1 MDVGTAVLNLRSRDL
16 EKAASRLLTWLVI
29 LAVAVVPLLIDLS
42 NLDDTYY
49 AGKARALAILTP
61 VILAGLL
68 ASRGF
73 SVLRQAKLFGPL
85 MAFVTA
91 VALATIVS
99 VNPAW
104 SLVGAPRRH
113 EGLLSLLAYAVLCA
127 GTLVVVARGGLT
139 IWLTA
144 VLAGGTLAGIYGIA
158 QYFGFELIVRDSV
171 RVDWWRPFSTS
182 GNPNFL
188 GAYMV
193 LIAPL
198 AMAVLLTARRRSMA
212 VLSLGAL
219 AVSVLTA
226 FCTYSRAA
234 WLGLAVAA
242 AVFVGLSAR
251 RLTRADAQGPWRR
264 LAGACAI
271 VVVLAGMF
279 FASHSPLGA
288 SRADWSAAQRAWT
301 AIEPSDPQG
310 GFRWRLYF
318 WRHTLQLLAKR
329 PVLGYGPESLALVF
343 PQGWDAERTR
353 LFGDMMF
360 TPPKVDKAHNETL
373 DMAMSTG
380 VLGVAAFWWV
390 LISAVRAGKAALG
403 ASGSQ
408 WALAAACL
416 ASMAGYW
423 VDVQWHFSVVSVA
436 PVFWSVMGAAGGIS
450 VSPRGPNPIPLSLEG
465 EGRVRGPE
473 ELL

>member
-1 MDVGTAVLNLRSRDL
+1 MVVGTAVLNLRSRDL
-16 EKAASRLLTWLVI
+16 EQAASRLLTWVTI

-49 AGKARALAILTP
+49 AGKARALSILTP

-73 SVLRQAKLFGPL
+73 SVLRRAKLFGPL
-85 MAFVTA
+85 MVFVTA

-226 FCTYSRAA
+226 FCT
-234 WLGLAVAA
+234 
-242 AVFVGLSAR
+242 
-251 RLTRADAQGPWRR
+251 
-264 LAGACAI
+264 
-271 VVVLAGMF
+271 
-279 FASHSPLGA
+279 
-288 SRADWSAAQRAWT
+288 
-301 AIEPSDPQG
+301 
-310 GFRWRLYF
+310 
-318 WRHTLQLLAKR
+318 
-329 PVLGYGPESLALVF
+329 
-343 PQGWDAERTR
+343 
-353 LFGDMMF
+353 
-360 TPPKVDKAHNETL
+360 
-373 DMAMSTG
+373 
-380 VLGVAAFWWV
+380 
-390 LISAVRAGKAALG
+390 
-403 ASGSQ
+403 
-408 WALAAACL
+408 
-416 ASMAGYW
+416 
-423 VDVQWHFSVVSVA
+423 
-436 PVFWSVMGAAGGIS
+436 
-450 VSPRGPNPIPLSLEG
+450 
-465 EGRVRGPE
+465 
-473 ELL
+473 

>member
-1 MDVGTAVLNLRSRDL
+1 MCGEEGTFVDVGTAVLNLRSRDL
-16 EKAASRLLTWLVI
+16 EQAASRLLTWVTI

-49 AGKARALAILTP
+49 AGKARALSILTP

-73 SVLRQAKLFGPL
+73 SVLRRAKLFGPL
-85 MAFVTA
+85 MVFVTA

-198 AMAVLLTARRRSMA
+198 AAAALLTARRTVVA
-212 VLSLGAL
+212 VLSLVAL
-219 AVSVLTA
+219 TVAVLA
-226 FCTYSRAA
+226 ALCTYSRAA
-234 WLGLAVAA
+234 WLGLVVAVG
-242 AVFVGLSAR
+242 VFGPLRLGAGIQRLLRPSAGTDPSTMNRWLVG
-251 RLTRADAQGPWRR
+251 
-264 LAGACAI
+264 AGVR
-271 VVVLAGMF
+271 VVVLAGLF
-279 FASHSPLGA
+279 FAPRSPVA
-288 SRADWSAAQRAWT
+288 ISRAEWSAAQRALT
-301 AIEPSDPQG
+301 TIEPGDPQR
-310 GFRWRLYF
+310 GFQWRL
-318 WRHTLQLLAKR
+318 
-329 PVLGYGPESLALVF
+329 
-343 PQGWDAERTR
+343 
-353 LFGDMMF
+353 
-360 TPPKVDKAHNETL
+360 
-373 DMAMSTG
+373 
-380 VLGVAAFWWV
+380 
-390 LISAVRAGKAALG
+390 
-403 ASGSQ
+403 
-408 WALAAACL
+408 
-416 ASMAGYW
+416 
-423 VDVQWHFSVVSVA
+423 
-436 PVFWSVMGAAGGIS
+436 
-450 VSPRGPNPIPLSLEG
+450 
-465 EGRVRGPE
+465 
-473 ELL
+473 